1 MASHDERCSRLRD
14 IVESLESEVL
24 SLNALSGLLRGCSN
38 RDGVM
43 PSELTYLLDPI
54 IEREKSLVDE
64 AYALLYGRDNPAQA
78 VEA

>member
-1 MASHDERCSRLRD
+1 MASHDERCARLFE
-14 IVESLESEVL
+14 IVETLESEIRAL
-24 SLNALSGLLRGCSN
+24 TALSRLLNGCSN

-54 IEREKSLVDE
+54 IERERSLVNE
-64 AYALLYGRDNPAQA
+64 AHDLLFGRDKPPA